1 MNDTKNR
8 VVLYHQEQS
17 FIIYQDK
24 HDKWVYTYGSLTDVN
39 SQSKDL
45 QTALNLVHETIEESV
60 SFVAKKGK
68 GKKKSAKE
76 IVSDLF
82 KDIKR

>member
-8 VVLYHQEQS
+8 VVLYHKEQS

-24 HDKWVYTYGSLTDVN
+24 HDKWVYTYGSLTDIN
-39 SQSKDL
+39 TQSKDL
-45 QTALNLVHETIEESV
+45 QTALNFVYETIEESV
-60 SFVAKKGK
+60 SLAKKGK

-76 IVSDLF
+76 VARDLF
-82 KDIKR
+82 KDVK